1 MQISWKCLTG
11 EASESVPEGRA
22 RSDLPEGDRALQQAL
37 LCGRKFVVA
46 DIIDDKLSSKVNPAS
61 GTDAELIQLFNA
73 WYDLV
78 MLYGKCDMTKES
90 DVFPAISGIAKAIA
104 NATGSRYVAG
114 LWQQDLHRGLL
125 WTAPSSTNSKSDLRN
140 YRAPSW
146 SWASLRRTCTF
157 HVREVLQTG
166 RVRTGLF
173 KILRVGLETSEINP
187 FGGVTA
193 GELSVTGLLKR
204 AHPRGIEGEEIFEGI
219 SPDNDRSSLFDLEQR
234 CAIGYYFPDNV
245 DRKYLTEIWCS
256 PVMTETHA
264 NPWRDTGKSSNNE
277 DARCLALYPIS
288 KTDRIYMRVG
298 LVWIL
303 DFGWFDDDTEFSFS
317 II

>member
-1 MQISWKCLTG
+1 M
-11 EASESVPEGRA
+11 
-22 RSDLPEGDRALQQAL
+22 
-37 LCGRKFVVA
+37 RKFVLA
-46 DIIDDKLSSKVNPAS
+46 DIVDDKLSSKVSPAS

-173 KILRVGLETSEINP
+173 KIRNASLETSEINP

-204 AHPRGIEGEEIFEGI
+204 AHPRGIEGEEIFEEI
-219 SPDNDRSSLFDLEQR
+219 SSDNDRSSLFDLEGR
-234 CAIGYYFPDNV
+234 CAVGYYFPDNV

-256 PVMTETHA
+256 PVMTEAHA
-264 NPWRDTGKSSNNE
+264 NPWRDTGKSPNNE

-288 KTDRIYMRVG
+288 KTDGIYMRVG

-303 DFGWFDDDTEFSFS
+303 DFGWFDDHTVFSFS